1 MNNQKRKGSF
11 IIIYVALIACVIF
24 ALGMFVGYELI
35 PTIKEMQEISV
46 YRISSRND
54 DSNCSILFDTDFIS
68 SQKSPIIEP
77 TAKDTQYI
85 VDLKSTRENFSV
97 HVYRSLWKGWEEI
110 EVIDLG
116 NEQYSI
122 PAVYISEDSTNTYC
136 VTIIENE
143 KSKKYYWTVK
153 KN

>member
-24 ALGMFVGYELI
+24 VLGMFAGYELI
-35 PTIKEMQEISV
+35 PEIKEMQEISV

-85 VDLKSTRENFSV
+85 VDLKCARENFSV
-97 HVYRSLWKGWEEI
+97 FVYKSLWKRWEEI

-122 PAVYISEDSTNTYC
+122 PAAYISESSTNTYC
-136 VTIIENE
+136 VTIIEKE
-143 KSKKYYWTVK
+143 ESKKYYWTVK